1 MKWQTI
7 QWQTLQWQSYITEF
21 FYQSWFVFRY
31 LWRSSIGI
39 LKSDSKCSS
48 DRQSDRNSF
57 LSTLIWLQSYI
68 PNDSWSYLCIATLA
82 RAYFSFL
89 VVSICNPTMHLFIPS
104 LSLSCCFVGLQTNV
118 SSSFISSLS
127 QMRCD
132 TTALRGCGLLRV
144 AICDQH
150 WKWQLN
156 FTQLLMCSVPL
167 STATPALLW
176 SLSAPHDTLRCLAL
190 RGQG

>member
-68 PNDSWSYLCIATLA
+68 PNDSWSYLCIANLA

-104 LSLSCCFVGLQTNV
+104 LSVVLLCRITNKCLFFH
-118 SSSFISSLS
+118 FISFPDAV
-127 QMRCD
+127 RYY
-132 TTALRGCGLLRV
+132 GLAGLRV
-144 AICDQH
+144 AASCNM
-150 WKWQLN
+150 W
-156 FTQLLMCSVPL
+156 
-167 STATPALLW
+167 STLKVAVEFHPAADVLC
-176 SLSAPHDTLRCLAL
+176 TT
-190 RGQG
+190 